1 MPDFRFDVKYK
12 IDGKV
17 NPKTQK
23 HEFIGEYGWQLKWSE
38 SDLGF
43 KLENP
48 HWKTVTGKIAIMYR
62 DSSPSKNIHQKTRII
77 FLDFF

>member
-1 MPDFRFDVKYK
+1 MSAFRFDVKYK

-43 KLENP
+43 KLQNP
-48 HWKTVTGKIAIMYR
+48 HWENVTGKVPR
-62 DSSPSKNIHQKTRII
+62 VHGHVCPCEKTRY
-77 FLDFF
+77 FLA